1 VVTVAREA
9 APNSTGEENEIH
21 FKMNGKKSDF
31 DGYAKWSKEY
41 LPANVA
47 SMRAFPAKNER
58 QKSVAPEFRR
68 ERLA

>member
-21 FKMNGKKSDF
+21 FKMNGTKSDF

-47 SMRAFPAKNER
+47 SMHPAKN
-58 QKSVAPEFRR
+58 
-68 ERLA
+68 

>member
-1 VVTVAREA
+1 MVTVAREA

-21 FKMNGKKSDF
+21 FKMNGTKSDF

-41 LPANVA
+41 LLANVA
-47 SMRAFPAKNER
+47 SMRAFSKELKA
-58 QKSVAPEFRR
+58 KSVASEFRR